1 MSDAMP
7 ADTDLEQK
15 LFQWLAFLKAPG
27 LSAARRRLLFDTL
40 GSIEAIFQMTDL
52 QARALK
58 VSAASMQALHKPDTA
73 AIEKD
78 IHWMQANQCSLISLA
93 DQAYPALLARASDA
107 PVAFFVRGDVA
118 RLAMPC
124 IAMVGS
130 RGATQGGLDFAKS
143 LSSAFAKAG
152 LTVVSGL
159 ALGIDAAAHAGA
171 LVGPGNTAAVMA
183 TGMDAIYPKQ
193 NQNLAE
199 KICAEGGVIVT
210 EMPLGTAP
218 LPALFPQRNR
228 IISGLSLGVVVVEA
242 SVQSGSL
249 VTARFAGEQGR
260 EVFAVP
266 GSIHNPMARGCH
278 QLIRQGAKLIESADD
293 VLSEL
298 APHLHEFA
306 LDLSQASPTREA
318 RKQIFSAKPKRTI
331 ETARRSLPAPD
342 TAGQELLDLMGFDP
356 ISIDRLVDL
365 SGASIAVLSAK
376 LLELELDE
384 HVEKLAGARFQR
396 RAG

>member
-1 MSDAMP
+1 MP
-7 ADTDLEQK
+7 DSTMPEHHLS
-15 LFQWLAFLKAPG
+15 QWLAFLKAPS
-27 LSAARRRLLFDTL
+27 LSAARRRLLFDHL
-40 GSIEAIFQMTDL
+40 GSVDAIVRMTDL

-58 VSAASMQALHKPDTA
+58 VSAQTMQALHRPNMA
-73 AIEKD
+73 EIESD
-78 IHWMQANQCSLISLA
+78 IAWMHANQCKLVSISCGN
-93 DQAYPALLARASDA
+93 YPPLLARAMDA
-107 PVAFFVRGDVA
+107 PVALFVRGDLA

-124 IAMVGS
+124 VAMVGS

-143 LSSAFAKAG
+143 LSSAFAIKG

-159 ALGIDAAAHAGA
+159 ALGIDTAAHAGA
-171 LVGPGNTAAVMA
+171 LVGPGSTAAVMA
-183 TGMDAIYPKQ
+183 TGMDGIYPKQ
-193 NQNLAE
+193 NQSLANR
-199 KICAEGGVIVT
+199 IVGEGGVIVT

-242 SVQSGSL
+242 SLQSGSL

-293 VLSEL
+293 VFTEL
-298 APHLHEFA
+298 APFLREFA
-306 LDLSQASPTREA
+306 IDLTSAPKA
-318 RKQIFSAKPKRTI
+318 LPVRKQSFSTPAKNKFPS
-331 ETARRSLPAPD
+331 ARPTLPAPD

-365 SGASIAVLSAK
+365 SGASIATLSAK

-384 HVEKLAGARFQR
+384 HIEKLPGARYQR
-396 RAG
+396 RTG